1 MENGG
6 LDYMN
11 SINEELEAAEAARA
25 AINALLTTT
34 PKSAIVAT
42 LRKANTAATLN
53 LSGQGSGAAALNEAR
68 KNVGIALSDLFHG
81 PLKQQK
87 IDKAK
92 SAIENWIDRLRSA

>member
-6 LDYMN
+6 LDYMT
-11 SINEELEAAEAARA
+11 SNEELQAADAAKA
-25 AINALLTTT
+25 AINALLTAT

-42 LRKANTAATLN
+42 LRKANTAAILN
-53 LSGQGSGAAALNEAR
+53 FSGQGAAALNEAR

>member
-1 MENGG
+1 MV
-6 LDYMN
+6 
-11 SINEELEAAEAARA
+11 SIDEELKAAEAAKA
-25 AINALLTTT
+25 AINALLTAT

-42 LRKANTAATLN
+42 LRQANTAAILN
-53 LSGQGSGAAALNEAR
+53 FSGQRAAAALNEAR

-92 SAIENWIDRLRSA
+92 GAVEEWINQLRAA

>member
-1 MENGG
+1 MCVLKCRTVVNI
-6 LDYMN
+6 
-11 SINEELEAAEAARA
+11 SEELKAAKAAKA
-25 AINALLTTT
+25 AINALLTAT

-42 LRKANTAATLN
+42 LRKANTAAILN
-53 LSGQGSGAAALNEAR
+53 FSGQGAAALNEAR

-92 SAIENWIDRLRSA
+92 SAVEEWIKHLQAV